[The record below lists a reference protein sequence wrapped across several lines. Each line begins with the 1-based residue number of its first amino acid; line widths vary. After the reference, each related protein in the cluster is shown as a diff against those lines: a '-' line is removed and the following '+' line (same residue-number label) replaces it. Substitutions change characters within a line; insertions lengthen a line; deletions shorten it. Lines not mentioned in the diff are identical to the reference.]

1 MIAAIQADMETLA
14 AHPYPEDGF
23 VGMKIHG
30 HNYVDKDTAGE
41 ALLDAI
47 AEVSE
52 TEPVEIGSYRGLTI
66 TAALTMFGEHKVN
79 FRGSVAYTM
88 NLGDS
93 AAGNII
99 RIDNGLNKLPEHLEE
114 AQAKLADLH
123 RQLESAKVEAAR
135 PFALEEELQQKSTRL
150 AELDTVLNIGGRAS
164 SEEAA
169 A

>member
-1 MIAAIQADMETLA
+1 MKVHGRNYLEKDM
-14 AHPYPEDGF
+14 
-23 VGMKIHG
+23 
-30 HNYVDKDTAGE
+30 AGE

-47 AEVSE
+47 AEVSK

-79 FRGSVAYTM
+79 FKGAVAYTM
-88 NLGDS
+88 NLGDN

-114 AQAKLADLH
+114 AKAKLADLH

-135 PFALEEELQQKSTRL
+135 PFDLELELQQKSARL
-150 AELDTVLNIGGRAS
+150 AELDAALNIGGRAS
-164 SEEAA
+164 SKQAA
-169 A
+169 